1 MGSKYISYGQLY
13 LIYMAHH
20 LQYVYLFSSQMAR
33 LIGYHLSRERQRST
47 KEVDII
53 MFSN

>member
-20 LQYVYLFSSQMAR
+20 LQYVTICICFPHKWQDSLA
-33 LIGYHLSRERQRST
+33 T
-47 KEVDII
+47 T
-53 MFSN
+53 N